1 MEKEYIKEN
10 DNMLGLI
17 IYVCMSTLGL
27 TLIKMGTANNFS
39 LRIEKAG
46 FQLEMNY
53 LMIIGMVV
61 YIVSFLLSLAVMK
74 KMNLSVFYPIS
85 AGLIFILTCI
95 LSVVLLKEKVAV
107 NQFIG
112 MGIILIGIVVMNIK
126 K

>member
-1 MEKEYIKEN
+1 
-10 DNMLGLI
+10 
-17 IYVCMSTLGL
+17 
-27 TLIKMGTANNFS
+27 
-39 LRIEKAG
+39 
-46 FQLEMNY
+46 
-53 LMIIGMVV
+53 MIIGMVV